1 METTLTLADIVHG
14 LAILLGLVSC
24 FLGWHFFRF
33 ALAVYSFFT
42 GAFLAF
48 MATYSLSSH
57 WSLPALAALLG
68 GITLL
73 WLSFRLLRLTLFLN
87 GLAIGFFASLP
98 LTYTLW
104 PSLAYPIAALAGL
117 ILGLACFFAH
127 RTVMMV
133 LMALIG
139 AFLTVYGAAHF
150 AGHPYLAHLLAAD
163 NLETVILQLNALG
176 QEPLLLIGVAILA
189 TVGATVQHRQI
200 GKKSS

>member
-24 FLGWHFFRF
+24 FLGWYFFRF
-33 ALAVYSFFT
+33 ALAGYSFFT

-48 MATYSLSSH
+48 VATYALSSH
-57 WSLPALAALLG
+57 WSLPVLAALLG
-68 GITLL
+68 GIAFV
-73 WLSFRLLRLTLFLN
+73 WLSFRLLRLALFLN

-117 ILGLACFFAH
+117 ILGVACFFAH
-127 RTVMMV
+127 RTVMIV
-133 LMALIG
+133 LMSFIG
-139 AFLTVYGAAHF
+139 AFLTVYGAAYF
-150 AGHPYLAHLLAAD
+150 VGYPYLAHFLAAE
-163 NLETVILQLNALG
+163 NLETFIAQLNALG

-189 TVGATVQHRQI
+189 TVGATVQHRQV
-200 GKKSS
+200 GKKGS